1 MASNLF
7 GGGQSPS
14 QPTMPTM
21 PTGSNGIGNML
32 KLFKQFKQ
40 LMSGKDPKAAV
51 MQLLTEGQ
59 MSQEQFSEL
68 KRWQRNLAAC
78 SSKRIP
84 PMRARRIH
92 IYIHI

>member
-1 MASNLF
+1 
-7 GGGQSPS
+7 
-14 QPTMPTM
+14 MPK
-21 PTGSNGIGNML
+21 GNNGISNML

-68 KRWQRNLAAC
+68 KEMAKEF
-78 SSKRIP
+78 SSLLK
-84 PMRARRIH
+84 
-92 IYIHI
+92 

>member
-1 MASNLF
+1 MASSLF

-14 QPTMPTM
+14 QPTMPT
-21 PTGSNGIGNML
+21 GNNGIGNML

-51 MQLLTEGQ
+51 MQLLTNGQ

-68 KRWQRNLAAC
+68 KQMAKDFSGLL
-78 SSKRIP
+78 K
-84 PMRARRIH
+84 
-92 IYIHI
+92 

>member
-1 MASNLF
+1 
-7 GGGQSPS
+7 
-14 QPTMPTM
+14 M
-21 PTGSNGIGNML
+21 PTGSNGIGNMS

-68 KRWQRNLAAC
+68 KEMAKEF
-78 SSKRIP
+78 SSLLK
-84 PMRARRIH
+84 
-92 IYIHI
+92 

>member
-14 QPTMPTM
+14 QPTM

-68 KRWQRNLAAC
+68 KEMAKEF
-78 SSKRIP
+78 SSLLK
-84 PMRARRIH
+84 
-92 IYIHI
+92 